1 MRLRCAVLHRGKNN
15 CTCHSINEIQLH
27 GGKLMS
33 RDTRL
38 MCGLALILVPTIV
51 YGGLT
56 LLGVLTGGRFGAPAP
71 AGLSSLQV
79 SLYRAGHAHAG
90 VLTILSL
97 FLQIAI
103 DYAALPASLMWPAR
117 WAALAAALLIS
128 GGFFAMAHVP
138 ALRAI
143 LYAGVTL
150 LVAVTLTVGIGLL
163 KAR

>member
-1 MRLRCAVLHRGKNN
+1 V
-15 CTCHSINEIQLH
+15 SEIQWR
-27 GGKLMS
+27 GGKSMS
-33 RDTRL
+33 RDARL

-71 AGLSSLQV
+71 AGLSPLQV

-90 VLTILSL
+90 VLAILSL

-103 DYAALPASLMWPAR
+103 DYVALPAALVWPAR
-117 WAALAAALLIS
+117 WAALAAALLVS

-143 LYAGVTL
+143 LYTGVTL
-150 LVAVTLTVGIGLL
+150 LIAVTLTVGIGLL
-163 KAR
+163 KAK